1 MSPRFDIPRVQR
13 VLTERA
19 TPVLTLEAPKLAAVA
34 AILRPCGDEA
44 EVLFIRRA
52 EHEHD
57 PWSGHMAFPGG
68 RAEEHDASLL
78 ETATRETSEEIGLDL
93 AKDAELL
100 GRIDDVPAIARGVP
114 VSLVIRPYVFRL
126 KSGESGESGEAG
138 EPAEPK
144 LTLNREVEE
153 VVWGPLGA
161 MVRGEVDTTI
171 PYRRPGWDE
180 LIMPGYAI
188 DDRIVWGLTH
198 RMLANLFDLLRED

>member
-34 AILRPCGDEA
+34 AILRPSGDEA
-44 EVLFIRRA
+44 DVLFIRRA

-78 ETATRETSEEIGLDL
+78 DTATRETREEIGLDL
-93 AKDAELL
+93 AKEGELL

-126 KSGESGESGEAG
+126 RSDDSGESL
-138 EPAEPK
+138 EPR

-161 MVRGEVDTTI
+161 MVRGELDTTI
-171 PYRRPGWDE
+171 PYRRPGCDD
-180 LIMPGYAI
+180 LIMPGYGI

-198 RMLANLFDLLRED
+198 RMLANLFDLLREG